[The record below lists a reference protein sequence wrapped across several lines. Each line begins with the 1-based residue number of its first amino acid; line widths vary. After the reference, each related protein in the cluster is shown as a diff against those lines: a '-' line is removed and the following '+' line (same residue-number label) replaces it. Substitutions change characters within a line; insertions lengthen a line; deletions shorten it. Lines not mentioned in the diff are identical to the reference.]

1 MAHLLNGFSSS
12 SSSPSLAAHTAFD
25 TVNNYT
31 SVSFPATLDT
41 SLLSSTESSLLSIP
55 SSLSLATSDNSFD
68 KEVECL
74 TADTFPKKHQS
85 NQQLQERQELQDL
98 NSQQAQ
104 AQQQRPISTF
114 SNNTISSR
122 STLDQD
128 TTVRSKH
135 ASTASTTSTLKHFS
149 IIFTDVHTSNTSPA
163 TAATDFSQDVDAAPD
178 RLSNNSTLPNNIFDS
193 YSSDTNIP
201 SFMPSSASQAP
212 SFLNSAST
220 KSQSSTIASASSLNS
235 ITENVSILSYKK
247 DTNKKHKKITK
258 ASISSPSELIN
269 HEDHFSSVPVSSGKP
284 ARFVTT
290 PVAPQDLGS
299 NFKKTHRSRNSVIA
313 SISHLNPFQRDTT
326 EIPFMASTP
335 KPLNKQPSLQSMSSQ
350 TSTSSLRLS
359 RLSDFKNAIRS
370 GIGSSKGNNTN
381 GGKYFRSS
389 SLSSRL
395 SFLGVSS
402 SFRNSTQIGSQSI
415 NSSSS
420 SISSNNG
427 GGSSTDK
434 PIISLPTPV
443 ETSREKLKNKLRAS
457 TSLLSLT
464 RLDRSMN
471 NAVMAVPVEQ
481 YNLSQMEKLLNLCQP
496 PTVLDFQAY
505 IDRARADEN
514 VKRNVFSKISVTT
527 YSEVF
532 SQGSKV
538 YKIIPFG
545 NEDLDQSAIQDIL
558 QEIEISQTLQGL
570 DGYIELLDIVVVKGR
585 YPQQLLSPEYDTYTQ
600 SYADNQMYCILV
612 QNNAGRDL
620 RRFHV
625 ESWVDAESIFWQ
637 TAVALAQAEDRF
649 QFEHRD
655 LHWGNIVVDDRPA
668 ERVVLPQEGDGTTE
682 YNFVDECGKQL
693 LARSTLRITLI
704 DYTLSRINTA
714 TSGRTATIHTR
725 LDQPEFFRGKGDYQL
740 DVYRF
745 MRNNIVS
752 NYPSIDNE
760 SMPNTPTSFKSISYS
775 PGVDWSV
782 YAPKTNVYWLHYVA
796 ERLIN
801 HKGLQ
806 SVNTNVTMRRNGVSF
821 VTTTNPMPSRT
832 SDTSE
837 TLEGGLQAEQIQSC
851 RTLEAVYRALDP
863 RGRRNNSN
871 DSTISSNAMQDLSSA
886 KDVIRWGLK
895 NNTFPGHI
903 RL

>member
-1 MAHLLNGFSSS
+1 
-12 SSSPSLAAHTAFD
+12 
-25 TVNNYT
+25 
-31 SVSFPATLDT
+31 
-41 SLLSSTESSLLSIP
+41 
-55 SSLSLATSDNSFD
+55 
-68 KEVECL
+68 
-74 TADTFPKKHQS
+74 
-85 NQQLQERQELQDL
+85 
-98 NSQQAQ
+98 
-104 AQQQRPISTF
+104 
-114 SNNTISSR
+114 
-122 STLDQD
+122 
-128 TTVRSKH
+128 
-135 ASTASTTSTLKHFS
+135 
-149 IIFTDVHTSNTSPA
+149 
-163 TAATDFSQDVDAAPD
+163 
-178 RLSNNSTLPNNIFDS
+178 
-193 YSSDTNIP
+193 
-201 SFMPSSASQAP
+201 
-212 SFLNSAST
+212 
-220 KSQSSTIASASSLNS
+220 
-235 ITENVSILSYKK
+235 
-247 DTNKKHKKITK
+247 
-258 ASISSPSELIN
+258 
-269 HEDHFSSVPVSSGKP
+269 
-284 ARFVTT
+284 
-290 PVAPQDLGS
+290 
-299 NFKKTHRSRNSVIA
+299 
-313 SISHLNPFQRDTT
+313 
-326 EIPFMASTP
+326 
-335 KPLNKQPSLQSMSSQ
+335 
-350 TSTSSLRLS
+350 
-359 RLSDFKNAIRS
+359 
-370 GIGSSKGNNTN
+370 
-381 GGKYFRSS
+381 
-389 SLSSRL
+389 
-395 SFLGVSS
+395 
-402 SFRNSTQIGSQSI
+402 
-415 NSSSS
+415 
-420 SISSNNG
+420 
-427 GGSSTDK
+427 
-434 PIISLPTPV
+434 
-443 ETSREKLKNKLRAS
+443 
-457 TSLLSLT
+457 
-464 RLDRSMN
+464 
-471 NAVMAVPVEQ
+471 MAVPVEQ